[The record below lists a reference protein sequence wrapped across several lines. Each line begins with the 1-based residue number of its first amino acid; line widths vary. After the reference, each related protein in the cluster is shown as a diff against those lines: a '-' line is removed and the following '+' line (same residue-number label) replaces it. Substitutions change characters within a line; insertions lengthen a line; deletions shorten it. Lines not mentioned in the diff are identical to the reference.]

1 MVICDKFFRQKL
13 IVFFF
18 LGRCITSIY
27 YLNKDY
33 NQQRDG
39 GVLRLFPQMN
49 DGIVANIEPKFNR
62 VIFFFS
68 DKRNPHQVTESSRL
82 RFAITVWYFDDNER
96 AKAIEKYKEQSKDLK
111 QNKSKQDQSLTS
123 LLWSLGLAYPNDT
136 DMVPF

>member
-1 MVICDKFFRQKL
+1 
-13 IVFFF
+13 
-18 LGRCITSIY
+18 
-27 YLNKDY
+27 
-33 NQQRDG
+33 
-39 GVLRLFPQMN
+39 MN

-111 QNKSKQDQSLTS
+111 QNKSQQDQSLTS
-123 LLWSLGLAYPNDT
+123 LLWSLGLACPNDT